1 MTPVP
6 PWRSSPLVVFRVLCL
21 VARRGDPSVLYDAWV
36 VGAVFLGCCV
46 SSLSID
52 LMKRVWVTKPL
63 SLSMSS
69 ASRKNQTIASDVGM
83 VC

>member
-1 MTPVP
+1 MAPVP

-36 VGAVFLGCCV
+36 VGAVVWVVIL

-52 LMKRVWVTKPL
+52 LMKRVWATKPL

-69 ASRKNQTIASDVGM
+69 ASRKNQMIASDVGM